1 MKIIIKKTIIEN
13 AIVRL
18 QPFLERKDFSH
29 ITSHILFE
37 VSEED
42 GFILKATDNE
52 LGLKIEITDFILD
65 ESGIATC
72 NGKKILDTIRTLKDG
87 DVIMETN
94 EENNTMHIKQNRSNY
109 KLPMFKADEFPV
121 FPQFDNLLKINI
133 DSLKIINSFKKIM
146 PTIDHTNPKIE
157 LNGAL
162 IDIKEN
168 IINIVRTDTKR
179 LGIIKIDNNSTDE
192 IQIIIPKKAIIE
204 IQKLFIDQI
213 EIYYDETNLII
224 VNNNYFFFTRLI
236 NGNYPDYQR
245 IIPKDIKYS
254 ILLPKK
260 EMTNSIKM
268 ITAISQEI
276 KITFNKNSI
285 IFNSLAPDNIQA
297 KTELIISTPLENF
310 ELNVNSRYLLD
321 FISQVE
327 DNEFEILLNEPT
339 LPFVLKEKQFIT
351 VIMPIIV

>member
-1 MKIIIKKTIIEN
+1 MKIIVTKQLIESVLIN
-13 AIVRL
+13 M
-18 QPFLERKDFSH
+18 QPFLEKKDATQ
-29 ITSHILFE
+29 ITSHIYLE
-37 VSEED
+37 AKNNLCTIKATNSEIGLIIQTENVD
-42 GFILKATDNE
+42 IEEEGSITASGKRLLDIIRILKDEEIILERQKDN
-52 LGLKIEITDFILD
+52 L
-65 ESGIATC
+65 
-72 NGKKILDTIRTLKDG
+72 N
-87 DVIMETN
+87 
-94 EENNTMHIKQNRSNY
+94 IKQNKSRF
-109 KLPMFKADEFPV
+109 KLPIFNPDNFPTY
-121 FPQFDNLLKINI
+121 
-133 DSLKIINSFKKIM
+133 
-146 PTIDHTNPKIE
+146 PTIENKSQITLNSINLIKGLKHISPSIDNNNPKFE

-162 IDIKEN
+162 LNIQEN
-168 IINIVRTDTKR
+168 ITQLVGTDTRR
-179 LGIIKIDNNSTDE
+179 LAVASIENRSKNE
-192 IQIIIPKKAIIE
+192 ISIIIPKKAIME

>member
-1 MKIIIKKTIIEN
+1 MKIIVTKQLIESVLIN
-13 AIVRL
+13 M
-18 QPFLERKDFSH
+18 QPFLEKKDATQ
-29 ITSHILFE
+29 ITSHIYLE
-37 VSEED
+37 AKNNICTIKATNSEIGLIIQIENVD
-42 GFILKATDNE
+42 IEEEGSITANGKRLLDIIRILKDEEIILERQKDN
-52 LGLKIEITDFILD
+52 L
-65 ESGIATC
+65 
-72 NGKKILDTIRTLKDG
+72 N
-87 DVIMETN
+87 
-94 EENNTMHIKQNRSNY
+94 IKQNKSRF
-109 KLPMFKADEFPV
+109 KLPIFNPNNFPT
-121 FPQFDNLLKINI
+121 FPNIENKSQITLNSINLIKGLKYISPSIDNN
-133 DSLKIINSFKKIM
+133 
-146 PTIDHTNPKIE
+146 NPKFE

-162 IDIKEN
+162 LNIQEN
-168 IINIVRTDTKR
+168 ITELVGTDTRR
-179 LGIIKIDNNSTDE
+179 LAVASIKNRSKDE
-192 IQIIIPKKAIIE
+192 ISIIIPKKAIME

>member
-1 MKIIIKKTIIEN
+1 MKIIVTKQLIESVLIN
-13 AIVRL
+13 M
-18 QPFLERKDFSH
+18 QPFLEKKDATQ
-29 ITSHILFE
+29 ITSHIYLE
-37 VSEED
+37 AKNNLCTIKATNSEIGLIIQTENVD
-42 GFILKATDNE
+42 IEEEGSITASGKRLLDIIRILKDEEIILERQKDN
-52 LGLKIEITDFILD
+52 L
-65 ESGIATC
+65 
-72 NGKKILDTIRTLKDG
+72 N
-87 DVIMETN
+87 
-94 EENNTMHIKQNRSNY
+94 IKQNKSRF
-109 KLPMFKADEFPV
+109 KLPIFNPDNFPTY
-121 FPQFDNLLKINI
+121 
-133 DSLKIINSFKKIM
+133 
-146 PTIDHTNPKIE
+146 PTIENKSQITLNSINLIKGLKHISPSIDNNNPKFE

-162 IDIKEN
+162 LNIQEN
-168 IINIVRTDTKR
+168 ITQLVGTDTRR
-179 LGIIKIDNNSTDE
+179 LAVASIENRSKNE
-192 IQIIIPKKAIIE
+192 ISIIIPKKAIME

-276 KITFNKNSI
+276 KITFNKSSI

-297 KTELIISTPLENF
+297 KTELIISTPLEDF

-327 DNEFEILLNEPT
+327 DNQFEILLNEPT

>member
-1 MKIIIKKTIIEN
+1 MKIIVTKQLIESVLIN
-13 AIVRL
+13 M
-18 QPFLERKDFSH
+18 QPFLEKKDATQ
-29 ITSHILFE
+29 ITSHIYLE
-37 VSEED
+37 AKNNICTIKATNSEIGLIIQIENVD
-42 GFILKATDNE
+42 IEEEGSITANGKRLLDIIRILKDEEIILERQKDN
-52 LGLKIEITDFILD
+52 L
-65 ESGIATC
+65 
-72 NGKKILDTIRTLKDG
+72 N
-87 DVIMETN
+87 
-94 EENNTMHIKQNRSNY
+94 IKQNKSKF
-109 KLPMFKADEFPV
+109 KLPIFNPNNFPT
-121 FPQFDNLLKINI
+121 FPNIENKSQITLNSINLIKGLKYISPSIDNN
-133 DSLKIINSFKKIM
+133 
-146 PTIDHTNPKIE
+146 NPKFE

-162 IDIKEN
+162 LNIQEN
-168 IINIVRTDTKR
+168 ITQLVGTDTRR
-179 LGIIKIDNNSTDE
+179 LAVASIKNRSKDE
-192 IQIIIPKKAIIE
+192 ISIIIPKKAIIE

-213 EIYYDETNLII
+213 EIYYDETNLLI

-260 EMTNSIKM
+260 EMINSIKM